1 MSWKTLRRGLAAGAL
16 LALTGWF
23 ALPWL
28 MPWPPNLSRGMPEG
42 VVITDRHGTPL
53 RRLMAEGQRVGGP
66 DKNADLPDGLIQA
79 TLAAEDR
86 RFFSHGGVDFP
97 ALLRAARD
105 GAAARRRVSGAS
117 TITQQLVK
125 LAQPRGRTL
134 TTKFKEILTARRIEM
149 TWSKTQILEQ
159 YLARLDYGNLH
170 RGPDAAASGYFGKPL
185 RDCSLA
191 EFAFLAGLP
200 QAPSRLNPWRNPA
213 AAVKRQRW
221 ILERLRING
230 TVDSAAVDRA
240 LTEPLKLRRH
250 YGSFAAP
257 HFAELLLRSQA
268 DENRALPT
276 AGEWRTSLDLDLQSL
291 CERSVADR
299 LGRLTGRHVGQAA
312 VVVLDNATGE
322 VRALVGSR
330 DFSNA
335 DSGQVN
341 GALARRS
348 PGSALKPFTYLLA
361 LQADLSPASMLAD
374 LPVEYMTATGL
385 YRPQNY
391 HHRAAGP
398 VSLRT
403 ALANS
408 LNLSAVKV
416 LESHGGP
423 AALVASLQSA
433 GLTTLTKPAADY
445 GLGLTIGGGEVT
457 LLELTSAY
465 STLARLGRMIPP
477 RLTPAETGVPPA
489 GAAASTAPAAGETA
503 PAFLPGQQIYDPDAC
518 WLLAD
523 ILSDNQARARTFGT
537 DSALRLPL
545 RCAVKTG
552 TSTDY
557 RDNWTIGYNPR
568 FTVGVWVGNFDN
580 SPMRGVS
587 GVTGAAPI
595 FRDIFTWLDGR
606 FPAEWYPQP
615 ASIVD
620 CAVDPLTGFPVPDQ
634 WRDKRPAVVEK
645 FRRDL
650 VPGPPDPARYDASG
664 RVRLS
669 PEFAAWLAGPENWL
683 GAAAMAN
690 GPESGG
696 PWRISSPLPGTVVL
710 LDPDL
715 PSGGR
720 ALPLRVQPAAA
731 TAGMVWSSPTLKI
744 ENNTAWLT
752 PGRHHLTVRE
762 TATGRTATTWIEARA
777 L

>member
-1 MSWKTLRRGLAAGAL
+1 MLFWKVKIPRLAPSWKKPRTWLPAGAA
-16 LALTGWF
+16 LALTFWF
-23 ALPWL
+23 LLPWL
-28 MPWPPNLSRGMPEG
+28 MPWPRTLSQGMPEG

-53 RRLMAEGQRVGGP
+53 RRLMAGGHRVGDP
-66 DKNADLPDGLIQA
+66 LKIADLPAGLIQA

-86 RFFSHGGVDFP
+86 RFFSHGGVDFS
-97 ALLRAARD
+97 AMIRAARD

-125 LAQPRGRTL
+125 LAIPRERTL
-134 TTKFKEILTARRIEM
+134 TTKLKEILTARRLEM
-149 TWSKTQILEQ
+149 TWSKEQILEQ
-159 YLARLDYGNLH
+159 YFARLDYGNLH
-170 RGPDAAASGYFGKPL
+170 RGPGAAAWGYFGKPL
-185 RDCSLA
+185 GDCSLA

-200 QAPSRLNPWRNPA
+200 QAPSRLNPWRKPA
-213 AAVKRQRW
+213 AAVKRQQW

-230 TVDSAAVDRA
+230 TVESAAVDRA

-257 HFAELLLRSQA
+257 HFAGLLIQSQT
-268 DENRALPT
+268 DQNLPFPT
-276 AGEWRTSLDLDLQSL
+276 AGDWRTSLDLNLQSI

-299 LGRLTGRHVGQAA
+299 LGRLAGRHVSQAA

-322 VRALVGSR
+322 VRAMVGSR
-330 DFSNA
+330 DFSGA
-335 DSGQVN
+335 GSGQVN

-361 LQADLSPASMLAD
+361 LQRDLSPASMLAD

-391 HHRAAGP
+391 HHRSAGP

-465 STLARLGRMIPP
+465 STLARLGRMISP
-477 RLTPAETGVPPA
+477 RLTPREIDPPSAVPTPPPSP
-489 GAAASTAPAAGETA
+489 GSGGNDPV
-503 PAFLPGQQIYDPDAC
+503 FLSGQQLYDPDAC

-606 FPAEWYPQP
+606 YPSGWYPQP
-615 ASIVD
+615 PSIVD
-620 CAVDPLTGFPVPDQ
+620 CAVDPLTGFPVPEK

-650 VPGPPDPARYDASG
+650 LPGPADATRYDESG
-664 RVRLS
+664 RVR
-669 PEFAAWLAGPENWL
+669 
-683 GAAAMAN
+683 
-690 GPESGG
+690 
-696 PWRISSPLPGTVVL
+696 
-710 LDPDL
+710 
-715 PSGGR
+715 
-720 ALPLRVQPAAA
+720 
-731 TAGMVWSSPTLKI
+731 
-744 ENNTAWLT
+744 
-752 PGRHHLTVRE
+752 
-762 TATGRTATTWIEARA
+762 
-777 L
+777 